1 MLRRLKRTSKSKVTV
16 PVENNSH
23 EPPIKRKRG
32 HQLEVSVKDSTTED
46 DSSGDEFVPTDN
58 ASVKRTS
65 KSKVTVPVKNN
76 SPKLPAKHKCD
87 RRLEVSVKDS
97 TTEDDSSG
105 DVFAPTDNTS
115 IKSSCTLNLSE
126 SDSDNDAQYCNK
138 TNVKVLKQSD
148 TESEVDDNICQTN
161 FDFNTL
167 SKPQDTTE
175 LSENVVKSKIVDT
188 PVENGLYDNMDVAK
202 ILSVGEGVNLGTV
215 LNNFDD
221 TVEEEKKRDDN
232 YTIPEMVE
240 VTVKLPNDMKCKKG
254 QDMEN
259 ILRRRMNAIC
269 KDTQVL
275 IHKVNL
281 LLWIS
286 YGNRLNGVLNS
297 PEVMGSALSLVPSEK
312 AYPPK
317 QCDLNYLENYIK
329 WFSKKIKLSS
339 KTDPL
344 CEINVLS
351 LTDRFSRLEA
361 KTRYE
366 LIAMFIAMLRSL
378 GLNVRLVI
386 NLNAVSIKPSS
397 EKLLGPLVDDDH
409 NIMKPSCS
417 KSDVE
422 NKNKKKTS
430 SKSEYFDKNSNKL
443 KNSKKEL
450 KSINSTK
457 KNRKKKTKVSKIVYE
472 NISSSDSEDN
482 IFVEDKKSAKSEYF
496 NKTSN
501 KAQSDS
507 KKLKSVNDTKK
518 VTKKKS
524 KISEKIDRRV
534 LSTDE
539 EDHTTKNSGKNDKK
553 KVKNDFWV
561 EVFLEMEE
569 KWFCVDVIGQRI
581 HCIKEIYVSWM
592 INYL

>member
-1 MLRRLKRTSKSKVTV
+1 MLRRSKRTGKSNVTV
-16 PVENNSH
+16 PVENNSY
-23 EPPIKRKRG
+23 EPPIKRNRG
-32 HQLEVSVKDSTTED
+32 HRIEVSVKDSTTED
-46 DSSGDEFVPTDN
+46 DSSGDEFM
-58 ASVKRTS
+58 
-65 KSKVTVPVKNN
+65 
-76 SPKLPAKHKCD
+76 
-87 RRLEVSVKDS
+87 
-97 TTEDDSSG
+97 
-105 DVFAPTDNTS
+105 PTDNTS

-126 SDSDNDAQYCNK
+126 SDSDNDAQDSNK
-138 TNVKVLKQSD
+138 TNTKALEQSD
-148 TESEVDDNICQTN
+148 TESEVDDNVCQTN

-167 SKPQDTTE
+167 LKPQDTTE
-175 LSENVVKSKIVDT
+175 LSKSDVKSKAVDT
-188 PVENGLYDNMDVAK
+188 LVENGLYDNMDVAK

-215 LNNFDD
+215 LNNVDD
-221 TVEEEKKRDDN
+221 TVEEEMKRDDN

-240 VTVKLPNDMKCKKG
+240 ITVKLPNDMKCKKG

-259 ILRRRMNAIC
+259 ILRRRMNTIC

-286 YGNRLNGVLNS
+286 YGNRVNSVLNS
-297 PEVMGSALSLVPSEK
+297 PEVMGSALSLVPSKK

-351 LTDRFSRLEA
+351 LTDRFSKCEA

-366 LIAMFIAMLRSL
+366 LIAMFISMLRSL
-378 GLNVRLVI
+378 GLSVRLVI

-397 EKLLGPLVDDDH
+397 EQLLGPLVDDH
-409 NIMKPSCS
+409 HHIMKPSCS
-417 KSDVE
+417 KSNED
-422 NKNKKKTS
+422 NKKKTP
-430 SKSEYFDKNSNKL
+430 SKSEYFDKKSNKFENSKKKL
-443 KNSKKEL
+443 EKKNSKVD
-450 KSINSTK
+450 
-457 KNRKKKTKVSKIVYE
+457 NRKKKPKVGKIECE
-472 NISSSDSEDN
+472 NISSSDTEN
-482 IFVEDKKSAKSEYF
+482 EIFVKSKKSAKSEYF
-496 NKTSN
+496 NKTPN
-501 KAQSDS
+501 KAQSDL
-507 KKLKSVNDTKK
+507 KILKSDKK
-518 VTKKKS
+518 VTKKNS

-539 EDHTTKNSGKNDKK
+539 EDHTTQNSETAKK

-569 KWFCVDVIGQRI
+569 KWFSVDIIGQRI
-581 HCIKEIYVSWM
+581 HCIKEIYVS
-592 INYL
+592 